1 MQQLSFDHYTLEN
14 AQIAFKLKHRFT
26 GDTFNLLYVVICDPC
41 KNENIAKIEERKI
54 KLRDGAR
61 VYRQHIWQPQ
71 YQKLEVEEHL
81 RVCGNGEFWTFSL
94 LQILSQN
101 TELR

>member
-1 MQQLSFDHYTLEN
+1 MQQLSFDHYTFEN

-54 KLRDGAR
+54 KLRNGAR

-71 YQKLEVEEHL
+71 YQKLEYVVTVNFGPFLCSKFFHKIQ
-81 RVCGNGEFWTFSL
+81 S
-94 LQILSQN
+94 
-101 TELR
+101 